1 MDQNTKRWIWNCSLP
16 MKPMLKSLRPKKDF
30 FLKNVDFF
38 DGLNEEY
45 ASYDG
50 LITVVQISVR
60 SYSFK
65 VPELFLFLCRH
76 KTVFLDETTKNWRQ
90 KQRTNNTDDDWKP
103 SDNNYQVELVLLDAA
118 IPPSV
123 PFLSLSFSLVA
134 WIPRKV
140 GILVK

>member
-1 MDQNTKRWIWNCSLP
+1 
-16 MKPMLKSLRPKKDF
+16 MKPMLKSLRPKKSF

-38 DGLNEEY
+38 DGLNEEH

-76 KTVFLDETTKNWRQ
+76 KTVFWMKRQRIDDKNKGQTTQMTIENPLTTIIKLN
-90 KQRTNNTDDDWKP
+90 
-103 SDNNYQVELVLLDAA
+103 
-118 IPPSV
+118 
-123 PFLSLSFSLVA
+123 
-134 WIPRKV
+134 
-140 GILVK
+140 

>member
-1 MDQNTKRWIWNCSLP
+1 

-30 FLKNVDFF
+30 FPEKCWLFF
-38 DGLNEEY
+38 WRIERRACKLRRPNY
-45 ASYDG
+45 CCPNLY
-50 LITVVQISVR
+50 LSVR

-118 IPPSV
+118 VPPSV